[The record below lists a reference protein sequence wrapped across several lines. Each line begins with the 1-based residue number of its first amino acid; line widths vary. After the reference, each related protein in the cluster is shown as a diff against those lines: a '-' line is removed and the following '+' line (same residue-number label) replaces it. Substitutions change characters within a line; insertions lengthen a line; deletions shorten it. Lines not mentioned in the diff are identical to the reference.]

1 MKIPPSAYQTKDS
14 AVYQPPIL
22 NEDTEDI
29 KNIDEKNESIPSETD
44 QKASQK
50 ISENTDDLKIS
61 CSIPE
66 DSTGQLAAMLAR
78 AETKIAVLDVSSKAT
93 RALTS
98 LKMASALA
106 EGDDAKKVAQMIRR
120 MEKLISRIHKKQ
132 QHLNKEETLELQKK
146 AAESRKE
153 MEKASTLDDELRGKR
168 TKRRR
173 DERNYAQKELAE
185 DEKNNAQEM
194 MANLPT
200 NAVSG
205 ASDVP
210 DAAADL
216 PVSVDL
222 GSIALSAA
230 AAETISLDVTV

>member
-1 MKIPPSAYQTKDS
+1 MKIPPSAYQTKDI
-14 AVYQPPIL
+14 AICQPPVL
-22 NEDTEDI
+22 NEDTETI
-29 KNIDEKNESIPSETD
+29 AEKTENIQSETD
-44 QKASQK
+44 QKASLK
-50 ISENTDDLKIS
+50 VSENTDSIKIS

-66 DSTGQLAAMLAR
+66 DSTGQLAAMLVR

-93 RALTS
+93 RALNS
-98 LKMASALA
+98 LKMASTLA

-132 QHLNKEETLELQKK
+132 QHLNKEEMLELQKK

-153 MEKASTLDDELRGKR
+153 MEKASKLDDELRGKR

-194 MANLPT
+194 MANLP
-200 NAVSG
+200 NSGSSG
-205 ASDVP
+205 ASGVP
-210 DAAADL
+210 DIAADL

-222 GSIALSAA
+222 GSAALSSP
-230 AAETISLDVTV
+230 AAESISLDVTV